1 MNLAEFKKTVH
12 HEVVTVPT
20 DELVREIEHRKRVG
34 NRFPLDVFSPNLK
47 PYIQSLN
54 HEFDIPAS
62 YIGLTLLTAYSTAI
76 GSAYAVTTNK
86 QKLDY
91 MVLFGALN
99 GMTSSGKSMVIDIVL
114 EPLMRK
120 QQEFDA
126 FWEEH
131 YAGLSDNDRKNE
143 KMETVLF
150 RDVVMATLMRSILP
164 DNPKGMIK
172 LLDEIM
178 EWINGMNPNSK
189 KEGTDEQVWLS
200 VWNSAPYSGIRSG
213 KNKFS
218 IPRPFINLL
227 GGIQPKIVWKM
238 FQNDRDTTGFI
249 FRVLFAN
256 LDTEQRIAQPN
267 EFYKIPTAYKDVHEN
282 ALMSL
287 YNKLTVDRAL
297 DPPKYCMLQ
306 PDAIQ
311 LLSKWK
317 RDRVNMINA
326 MEDDDFKEIHAGILG
341 KMTEYAKRFSGILYL
356 MDKST
361 NWENPKYENEEYIDA
376 SVMERALSIC
386 NYFYQSALDVHA
398 SVESAVRAPADH
410 IVAAN
415 LFKNGFSYSKIGKA
429 LYKTENAATKKQAER
444 LVQVGLKKYPR
455 LYGSKEK

>member
-1 MNLAEFKKTVH
+1 MNLLEFKKSVH

-20 DELVREIEHRKRVG
+20 EELLREIEHRKKVG

-114 EPLMRK
+114 EPLIKK
-120 QQEFDA
+120 QHEFDA
-126 FWEEH
+126 HWQEH
-131 YAGLSDNDRKNE
+131 YADLSDNDRRLE
-143 KMETVLF
+143 KMDTVVF

-256 LDTEQRIAQPN
+256 LDAEQRIAQPN
-267 EFYKIPTAYKDVHEN
+267 EFYRMPDNVKNVHED
-282 ALMSL
+282 ALLSL
-287 YNKLTVDRAL
+287 YEKLTVERAL
-297 DPPKYCMLQ
+297 DPPKYCILE
-306 PDAIQ
+306 PGAIK

-317 RDRVNMINA
+317 SDRVKMINA
-326 MEDDDFKEIHAGILG
+326 MDDDDYKEIHAGILG
-341 KMTEYAKRFSGILYL
+341 KMTEYAKRFSGILRL
-356 MDKST
+356 MDKAT
-361 NWENPKYENEEYIDA
+361 NMEHLYYENEEFISE

-398 SVESAVRAPADH
+398 SVETAVRAPADH

-415 LFKNGFSYSKIGKA
+415 LFKNGFSFSKIGKA
-429 LYKTENAATKKQAER
+429 LYKTEDAATKKKAER
-444 LVQVGLKKYPR
+444 LVNEGIKKYPR